1 MPPGI
6 LAQRPSDLAQ
16 QTTLMISNKKIDDV
30 VKIVKYLEE
39 SGLLVEGG
47 SKTIKNQGREQ
58 KAIFLS
64 MLLGTSSAALL
75 GNLLK
80 CERVKAKIVGLEVI
94 RAGERMI
101 RAGQNF

>member
-1 MPPGI
+1 
-6 LAQRPSDLAQ
+6 
-16 QTTLMISNKKIDDV
+16 MISNEKVDDV
-30 VKIVKYLEE
+30 VTIVKYLEE

-47 SKTIKNQGREQ
+47 SKTIKSQGREQ
-58 KAIFLS
+58 NFKIS

>member
-1 MPPGI
+1 
-6 LAQRPSDLAQ
+6 
-16 QTTLMISNKKIDDV
+16 MISNEKVDDV

-47 SKTIKNQGREQ
+47 GKTIKSQGREQ
-58 KAIFLS
+58 NFKIS

>member
-1 MPPGI
+1 
-6 LAQRPSDLAQ
+6 
-16 QTTLMISNKKIDDV
+16 MISNEKVDDV

-47 SKTIKNQGREQ
+47 SKTIKSQGREQ
-58 KAIFLS
+58 NFKIS

>member
-1 MPPGI
+1 
-6 LAQRPSDLAQ
+6 
-16 QTTLMISNKKIDDV
+16 MISNEKVDDV

-39 SGLLVEGG
+39 SDLLVEGG
-47 SKTIKNQGREQ
+47 SKTIKSQGREQ
-58 KAIFLS
+58 NFKIS

-80 CERVKAKIVGLEVI
+80 CERVKAKIVVLEVI

>member
-16 QTTLMISNKKIDDV
+16 QTTLMISNEKVDDV

-47 SKTIKNQGREQ
+47 SKTIKSQGREQ
-58 KAIFLS
+58 NFKIS

>member
-1 MPPGI
+1 M
-6 LAQRPSDLAQ
+6 
-16 QTTLMISNKKIDDV
+16 
-30 VKIVKYLEE
+30 
-39 SGLLVEGG
+39 VEGG

-58 KAIFLS
+58 KGIFLS

-80 CERVKAKIVGLEVI
+80 CERVKAKIVGLKVI

>member
-1 MPPGI
+1 
-6 LAQRPSDLAQ
+6 
-16 QTTLMISNKKIDDV
+16 MISNEKVDDV
-30 VKIVKYLEE
+30 VKIVKHLEE

-47 SKTIKNQGREQ
+47 SKTIKSQGREQ
-58 KAIFLS
+58 NFKIS

>member
-16 QTTLMISNKKIDDV
+16 QTTLMISNEKVDDV

-39 SGLLVEGG
+39 SDLLVEGG
-47 SKTIKNQGREQ
+47 SKTIKSQGREQ
-58 KAIFLS
+58 NFKIS

-80 CERVKAKIVGLEVI
+80 CERVKAKIVVLEVI